1 MQIKNAP
8 SARTRTHTF
17 HSARSF
23 DNDGVPAF
31 NPDRYAV
38 PSSIAFI
45 EGEGGEGGAGGGDG
59 NAGGGAPKT
68 LTQEQVNGLLAKE
81 RKAWEAKLAS
91 ATGEATSKLQAELDA
106 LKAAHED
113 AGKSAAEKAQAAAA
127 RERAVI
133 EAKLNDTTRALAER
147 EAVIATRTQE
157 LRDTRL
163 DHELNG
169 HLAVRKVLPQAQ
181 RAAMLVFKADAKF
194 EYDDAGTLTA
204 VDVGNKR
211 FDSLALAI
219 DDWMISNGSI
229 YVAATQ
235 GGAGSRAGTAGG
247 STVPLIKRSTE
258 ELIADADRLRKAA
271 R

>member
-8 SARTRTHTF
+8 SARTHTHTF

-38 PSSIAFI
+38 PSSVCFVEPA
-45 EGEGGEGGAGGGDG
+45 EPTTEPTTTEPKMLSQEAV
-59 NAGGGAPKT
+59 NAI
-68 LTQEQVNGLLAKE
+68 LARE
-81 RKAWEAKLAS
+81 RKAFDAKLAQS
-91 ATGEATSKLQAELDA
+91 TNDATAQLRTELEALR
-106 LKAAHED
+106 AAQED